1 MKTKGEKTPNIQTL
15 FCLFI
20 HEEGGESK
28 SFTKRREKEKARRRK
43 GRRQRLLR
51 KEITK
56 KGGNGDGRDV
66 RSNKNS
72 ETSKR

>member
-1 MKTKGEKTPNIQTL
+1 MNELTKRKRRKEV
-15 FCLFI
+15 
-20 HEEGGESK
+20 EEGRER
-28 SFTKRREKEKARRRK
+28 KRREKEKERRRK

-56 KGGNGDGRDV
+56 KGEKGDGRDV